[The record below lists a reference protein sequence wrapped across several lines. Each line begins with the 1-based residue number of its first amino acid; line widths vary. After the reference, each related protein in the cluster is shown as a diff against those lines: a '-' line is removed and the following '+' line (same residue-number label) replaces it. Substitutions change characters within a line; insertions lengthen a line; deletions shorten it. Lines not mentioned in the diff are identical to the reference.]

1 LKDNRDLTELADRLE
16 KGASGYGELY
26 EVVTS
31 FLGSQVLGV
40 VVLDEKRVCR
50 IFNKGMEE
58 LTGCKQKDMIGSKIL
73 EIIFSEEDRAGIRKA
88 LNSGESINNREMEI
102 SAANGIR
109 RDVIFS
115 MTPKYSRGGKLSGC
129 LMVMTDN
136 TEKKRLRKLLIQSQK
151 METVG
156 EMAGGIAHDF
166 NNLLE
171 GILGYTTFL
180 MDTREEDEYLQDKLK
195 VIEET
200 ARKASRLTSRLLS
213 FSGDLGLEN
222 KPVDCNLVIAEVA
235 KLLRRTIDKNIGIK
249 LEPCADLRAVIGSV
263 VRLEQAFLNVC
274 LNARDAMPDG
284 GEIVITTENTTIDSS
299 YPRLSLN
306 MEMGEYVRVSIS
318 DTGVGMSDEIKEK
331 VFEPFFTTKKRD
343 NGTGLGLSM
352 VYGIV
357 KNHGGFVNIYS
368 EVGEGTT
375 FSIYLPSGGERDMLE
390 ETVPAVKEKV
400 PMGSGETVLLVDDE
414 PVVRELGIDMLE
426 SLGYRV
432 LIAEDGW
439 QGEIMF
445 KKNIEEIDI
454 VVLDIVMPG
463 ESGGELLKFIKKLS
477 PEMPVL
483 ISSGFNRDR
492 VDERMLESEEIEF
505 IQKPY
510 SMDEL
515 GIEIGKL
522 LKKK

>member
-1 LKDNRDLTELADRLE
+1 MKDSSDISELAGKLE
-16 KGASGYGELY
+16 RGTGGYNELF

-31 FLGSQVLGV
+31 FLESHVLGV
-40 VVLDEKRVCR
+40 IVLDEEMVCR
-50 IFNKGMEE
+50 VFNKGMSE
-58 LTGCKQKDMIGSKIL
+58 LTGYGQGTMVGEPLL
-73 EIIFSEEDRAGIRKA
+73 EKLFDEADIAVIREA
-88 LNSGESINNREMEI
+88 FGSGEPINNREI
-102 SAANGIR
+102 SVSAESGAS
-109 RDVIFS
+109 RDLIFS
-115 MTPKYSRGGKLSGC
+115 MTPKYSRRGKLSGC
-129 LMVMTDN
+129 LMIMTDN

-180 MDTREEDEYLQDKLK
+180 MDTREGDEYLQEKLK

-200 ARKASRLTSRLLS
+200 ARKASRLTARLLS
-213 FSGDLGLEN
+213 FSGDLGLESR
-222 KPVDCNLVIAEVA
+222 PVDCNLVLAEVE
-235 KLLRRTIDKNIGIK
+235 KLLRRTIDKNIIIRIAPSPNLK
-249 LEPCADLRAVIGSV
+249 AVVGSV

-284 GEIVITTENTTIDSS
+284 GKIDIRTENTVIDSS

-306 MEMGEYVRVSIS
+306 MEMGEYVRVTIS
-318 DTGVGMSDEIKEK
+318 DNGIGMTDEVREK

-352 VYGIV
+352 VYGII

-368 EVGEGTT
+368 EVGEGST
-375 FSIYLPSGGERDMLE
+375 FSIYLPSSGKRAELE
-390 ETVPAVKEKV
+390 EAGPSVRAEVPA
-400 PMGSGETVLLVDDE
+400 GNGETVLLVDDE

-432 LIAEDGW
+432 LVAEDGW
-439 QGEIMF
+439 QGERMF
-445 KKNIEEIDI
+445 KKKKDEIDI

-463 ESGGELLKFIKKLS
+463 ESGGELLEVIKKLS
-477 PEMPVL
+477 PEKPVL

-492 VDERMLESEEIEF
+492 VDEKMLESEEIEF

-522 LKKK
+522 LKKI